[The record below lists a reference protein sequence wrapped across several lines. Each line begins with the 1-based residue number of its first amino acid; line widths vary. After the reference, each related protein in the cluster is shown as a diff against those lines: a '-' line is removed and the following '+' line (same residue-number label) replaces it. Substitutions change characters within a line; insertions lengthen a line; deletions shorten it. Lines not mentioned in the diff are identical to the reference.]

1 MKKILPYIFILTIIV
16 QLFAPFSV
24 SQKDNNGQKKIFSRE
39 NVVFAEDEDTGEEE
53 NEDLLFQDINIE
65 TTLVEKTNEIDLDVR
80 VSGNTSIAFSSW
92 ATIFSYQ
99 YYLETTLLDKDK
111 KIIDGHNPRTE
122 FFNIKSNDDI
132 KKYSFKFKKLDKN
145 TEYFLQI
152 KFGIYETT
160 GIAGSFG
167 GRKIQKKDTIYVSTR
182 TKNEGEEPTQT
193 NLETISDSNSVDTS
207 TNSHDDAFDCS
218 IGNLRGCFAEF
229 AYTIIFKP
237 AAFLFG
243 LTGKALDF
251 TLMYSLDD
259 KSYRSVFVVEGWG
272 IVRDICNLF
281 FIFILLYIA
290 FKVVLGLGSGK
301 SDPKSLIINV
311 IIIGLLI
318 NFSLF
323 ATRLIIDA
331 SNILSRVFYNSET
344 ISFKSS
350 SGADATLGSAGEIKF
365 SEVLVQKVNPVSL
378 LTQSGNIGYLG
389 EKSENMTEAL
399 TEAER
404 DQNIGSTVSRAEQV
418 SNDIP
423 VGLGTFVI
431 ICFLTAAICIIG
443 IVVFFNLTF
452 VFIARVVMLWLAMI
466 LSPIA
471 FFSHTTPE
479 LENLKFIGFKNWL
492 KETASMAFVAP
503 IFCFFLYIIITF
515 LDSGLGIT
523 DAYRSPTGFEFVL
536 RILIPFLFLSVL
548 LMKTKD
554 IAISMSGQ
562 AGKFVSDMG
571 NKIAGTTIGLA
582 TGGAAMAMRGTVGAM
597 GARMARSETL
607 TNMEKKGGF
616 RGLVGGTLRNA
627 GLKVG
632 QKSFDFRNTTIGEKA
647 ASGLGI
653 SGSVKKTMASGS
665 KPGVGF
671 LGNQEEKVRKVEKR
685 QADLDKLKPKTENE
699 KKREGLD
706 RQQAELEVKI
716 SPVLEQAE
724 KERDEAKEKYAEEK
738 ENRNEADKKL
748 KDAEKELEKAKGTA
762 SEEAAQQKVKE
773 AEQVKAEADKK
784 LAEADK
790 KLETAKNNVS
800 DIKNGAGAEI
810 KDGKIEIKLEEG
822 SYNTSNKN
830 ISQKLAEE
838 IGKRYEKAENRKNST
853 SSAVASID
861 NSLNKA
867 MDEKKR
873 LSDIDK
879 LKKEDDKEVEDKV
892 QKVKSSFAT
901 TIGEAEA
908 EKKKAESELGR
919 LRLAPSLDEAA
930 IKQAQD
936 KVTQHEDKI
945 KKLKDEETKTV
956 LSTRIE
962 AGKEVE
968 EKRGKRTEKIKQLEG
983 EIKSLGDAKKE
994 AVAKNDEAEKE
1005 FEVASVNFES
1015 VQNAKKAAEKNGGY
1029 GKSLSETRKE
1039 STSLSAKIKQD
1050 ENKSKFARAKN
1061 WEGSANNLF
1070 DYLSHGRVSNEQAQD
1085 QANKLYQS
1093 INKK

>member
-24 SQKDNNGQKKIFSRE
+24 GIDKKGAGVTFEKNTAIAEKALPDTETKKTILPSVDIQKITQSLNFDLEWTAQEERIDYKILISEQDVTSFDVYSSYNFTITTTLSDSGGETKKGISKRGIGRQTKKIEGSF
-39 NVVFAEDEDTGEEE
+39 TGLTAATHYTLKLEVGVSTS
-53 NEDLLFQDINIE
+53 DI
-65 TTLVEKTNEIDLDVR
+65 
-80 VSGNTSIAFSSW
+80 IA
-92 ATIFSYQ
+92 
-99 YYLETTLLDKDK
+99 
-111 KIIDGHNPRTE
+111 G
-122 FFNIKSNDDI
+122 
-132 KKYSFKFKKLDKN
+132 
-145 TEYFLQI
+145 
-152 KFGIYETT
+152 GTT
-160 GIAGSFG
+160 GIQTTEDKHGLWEKDFTVITTNKG
-167 GRKIQKKDTIYVSTR
+167 GDPI
-182 TKNEGEEPTQT
+182 TQT
-193 NLETISDSNSVDTS
+193 VTDTTVS
-207 TNSHDDAFDCS
+207 EEVEVAMPTDDAFDCS

-331 SNILSRVFYNSET
+331 SNILSRIFYNSET

-431 ICFLTAAICIIG
+431 ICFVTAAICIIG

-471 FFSHTTPE
+471 FFSHT
-479 LENLKFIGFKNWL
+479 GFKNWL

-548 LMKTKD
+548 LMKAKD

-616 RGLVGGTLRNA
+616 KGLVGGTLRNA

-632 QKSFDFRNTTIGEKA
+632 QKSFDFRNTTIGEQA

-671 LGNQEEKVRKVEKR
+671 LGNQEEKVKKVEKR

-1061 WEGSANNLF
+1061 WESSTNNVF
-1070 DYLSHGRVSNEQAQD
+1070 DYLSHGRVSNKQAQD
-1085 QANKLYQS
+1085 QANNLYQS